1 MKSFPYLSPSKNLQ
15 KSKIYNYALYKA
27 KSAHS
32 IERDKYMKIMAF
44 LNVSSAERSQLYLL
58 FSNYYLLYCI

>member
-1 MKSFPYLSPSKNLQ
+1 MLFN
-15 KSKIYNYALYKA
+15 KA